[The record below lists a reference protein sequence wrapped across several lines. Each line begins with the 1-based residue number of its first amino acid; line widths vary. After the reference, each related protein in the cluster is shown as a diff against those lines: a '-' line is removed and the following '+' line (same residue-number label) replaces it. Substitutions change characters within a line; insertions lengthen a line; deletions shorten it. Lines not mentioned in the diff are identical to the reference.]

1 MNQSYT
7 SSVAGNMNFSNVNF
21 DKLEEVNEYAR
32 TICDAASNS
41 GMFSSGR
48 PSSGTFSDIRRSA
61 KKWLQEVDRRLN
73 ELSPSEALKAI
84 AYYDIIHRIGYCSPA
99 YPETINKHVLR
110 AINAYIRGDKSVDQ
124 YDLFHYISEGLKRR
138 DPAYF
143 DAALDWHSACLDE
156 WFNQFRYG
164 ACIERLSDYDTL
176 RRVRC
181 LLESDLWAYT
191 SDQAAFKHRLA
202 TANHPLLTKACI
214 SQC

>member
-1 MNQSYT
+1 MNQCYT
-7 SSVAGNMNFSNVNF
+7 RPATGDMNFSNVNF

-41 GMFSSGR
+41 VMFTSAR

-61 KKWLQEVDRRLN
+61 KKWLQEIDRRLN
-73 ELSPSEALKAI
+73 ELSPAEALKAI

-110 AINAYIRGDKSVDQ
+110 AFNAYIRGDKSVDR

-143 DAALDWHSACLDE
+143 DAPLDWHSACLDE
-156 WFNQFRYG
+156 WFNQFRHG
-164 ACIERLSDYDTL
+164 ACVEPLSDYDTH

-191 SDQAAFKHRLA
+191 PDQAVFKTRLA
-202 TANHPLLTKACI
+202 TNHHFLTIKKSLLEG
-214 SQC
+214 